1 LSHLRRSSRAARS
14 AWRALL
20 LAAFAAGASRAEE
33 PTGPSVFRTFT
44 DEEGFATPVVAEHL
58 LQDRAGFL
66 WAGTADGLYRYDGR
80 SFTRFGVADGLPS
93 ARITALHETK
103 DGRFYVGTRSGL
115 ARLDGIGF
123 RPLGAKS
130 GLPETTVADL
140 GSDAAGTLFVA
151 TPKGLFTSLSELFH
165 IDARKDGPE
174 RPITA
179 LATDPSGALFYARD
193 GRLLRREKG
202 ITEDWGAS
210 RALPPLERID
220 DLAAFGSRLWVRS
233 LSRFLSAPLAGGA
246 FVAEDDGLPPSAAWG
261 RIAFDASGAAVLPT
275 SRGLAE
281 RRGSRWRLMT
291 RRDGLPADVVL
302 AALVDREGSLWVSV
316 AGVGLAN
323 RPGRGDFTA
332 FARRE
337 GLAGES
343 VLAIARERGRSG
355 ALWVGTDDGLTRLAP
370 DGAARSFTEKDGLAG
385 NAVFALAP
393 AEDGGVWAGSLPG
406 GVTRVSSDG
415 RTKRYGASGLAP
427 QEFQVLALHARK
439 GGEVW
444 AGAANGAFRLAPG
457 ASVFERVPVAGG
469 DEPDTIYGFVE
480 DRSGTLFAFG
490 RFGLSRLLPAA
501 RRFRRR
507 NGLKGDFVSSAAA
520 DESGLVIAYRD
531 ATGLE
536 RVVLEGDKLLLS
548 AFAPKGVRV
557 PERAAFVGRD
567 AQGAFWVGSSGV
579 DVYRPEAPPLHLGR
593 SDGLLADE
601 VNLNAFFSDADGT
614 VWIGTKR
621 GLARR
626 GASVLPAPRPAPPV
640 AFTLAEAGARRL
652 APDRP
657 ALLSARE
664 HSLRIA
670 WAGLG
675 FSDAR
680 KLRYRYRLEG
690 LDDTETETALPELTL
705 KGLPPGSYRLGVS
718 AVSPGGAPGKPSGFV
733 FRVAPAW
740 HQTLAARALL
750 LALLAAAVYA
760 LVERKTRALI
770 DEKVRL
776 AHELDLSEAQLHVKD
791 REIEEA
797 SLTDALTG
805 LRNRRFFFAVIGGEI
820 ERAVRANAPLATPA
834 ERRAGDLL
842 LFLVEVDRLKEVNER
857 LGNAAGDRV
866 LIETVRRL
874 KGAVRG
880 SDFLVRWGGNVFLI
894 ATRSTQRDQG
904 HVFAERV
911 LAAFANEP
919 FALDDGPIARTCSI
933 GWAPFP
939 WTPQAPEV
947 VPFEDSLRFADRAL
961 ETAKR
966 SGRNRAVGALPAS
979 GSRGEA
985 APSIAGLEGV
995 PLRVV
1000 STEGPRSAA

>member
-1 LSHLRRSSRAARS
+1 MSLLRRSARGARP

-20 LAAFAAGASRAEE
+20 LAACAAGVARAEE

-44 DEEGFATPVVAEHL
+44 NEEGFATPVLAEHL

-80 SFTRFGVADGLPS
+80 VFTRFGVADGLPS
-93 ARITALHETK
+93 ARVTALHETK
-103 DGRFYVGTRSGL
+103 DGRFYVGTLSGL
-115 ARLDGIGF
+115 ARLDGVGF
-123 RPLGAKS
+123 RALGAKS
-130 GLPETTVADL
+130 GLPEATVADL
-140 GSDAAGTLFVA
+140 ASDAAGTVFVA

-179 LATDPSGALFYARD
+179 LAADASGALFFARD

-202 ITEDWGAS
+202 ITQDWGAS

-220 DLAAFGSRLWVRS
+220 DLAVSGGRLWVRS
-233 LSRFLSAPLAGGA
+233 LSRFLSAPLAGGP
-246 FVAEDDGLPPSAAWG
+246 FLAEDEGLPPAAVWG
-261 RIAFDASGAAVLPT
+261 RIAFDASGAPVLPT
-275 SRGLAE
+275 ARGLAE
-281 RRGSRWRLMT
+281 RRASRWRLVT
-291 RRDGLPADVVL
+291 RREGLPADVVL

-343 VLAIARERGRSG
+343 VLAIARERGKTG
-355 ALWVGTDDGLTRLAP
+355 ALWVGTDEGLTRLAM

-385 NAVFALAP
+385 NAVFALAT

-406 GVTRVSSDG
+406 GVTRVSPDG
-415 RTKRYGASGLAP
+415 RTKRYGAAGLAP
-427 QEFQVLALHARK
+427 QEFQVLALRARQ
-439 GGEVW
+439 GEVW
-444 AGAANGAFRLAPG
+444 AGAATGVFRLAPG
-457 ASVFERVPVAGG
+457 AALFEHVAVPGG
-469 DEPDTIYGFVE
+469 EEPDTIYGLVE
-480 DRSGTLFAFG
+480 DRAGGLFAFG
-490 RFGLSRLLPAA
+490 RFGLSRLLPSA

-507 NGLKGDFVSSAAA
+507 NGLKGDFVSSATA

-531 ATGLE
+531 ARGLE
-536 RVVLEGDKLLLS
+536 RVVLEGEKLLLS
-548 AFAPKGVRV
+548 AFAPKGVPV

-567 AQGAFWVGSSGV
+567 ARGAFWVGSSGV
-579 DVYRPEAPPLHLGR
+579 DVFRPDGPPLHFGR
-593 SDGLLADE
+593 SDGLVADE
-601 VNLNAFFSDADGT
+601 VNLNAFFADADGT

-626 GASVLPAPRPAPPV
+626 SAAPLQVPRPAPPV

-657 ALLSARE
+657 AVLSARE
-664 HSLRIA
+664 RSLRIA

-680 KLRYRYRLEG
+680 RLRYRYRLEG
-690 LDDTETETALPELTL
+690 LDDAETETALPEVTL
-705 KGLPPGSYRLGVS
+705 KGLPPGSYRLSVA
-718 AVSPGGAPGKPSGFV
+718 AVSPAGAPGKPSGFV

-740 HQTLAARALL
+740 HQTLAARLFLL
-750 LALLAAAVYA
+750 GLLAAAVYA
-760 LVERKTRALI
+760 LVERKTRVLR
-770 DEKVRL
+770 DENERL
-776 AHELDLSEAQLHVKD
+776 AHELDLFGAQLHAKD
-791 REIEEA
+791 CEIEEA

-805 LRNRRFFFAVIGGEI
+805 LRNRRFFFAVMTGEI
-820 ERAVRANAPLATPA
+820 ERAIRANAPLATPA
-834 ERRAGDLL
+834 ERRAGDIL
-842 LFLVEVDRLKEVNER
+842 LFFVEVDRLKDVNER
-857 LGNAAGDRV
+857 FGNAAGDRV
-866 LIETVRRL
+866 LIEAVRRL
-874 KGAVRG
+874 KGAVRS

-911 LAAFANEP
+911 LMAFANQP
-919 FALDDGPIARTCSI
+919 FAVDDAPLARTCSI

-947 VPFEDSLRFADRAL
+947 VPFEESLRFADRAL
-961 ETAKR
+961 ENAKR
-966 SGRNRAVGALPAS
+966 SGRNRAVGALP
-979 GSRGEA
+979 GGGKRGEA
-985 APSIAGLEGV
+985 APSIEGLEGV

-1000 STEGPRSAA
+1000 STEGPRPTA